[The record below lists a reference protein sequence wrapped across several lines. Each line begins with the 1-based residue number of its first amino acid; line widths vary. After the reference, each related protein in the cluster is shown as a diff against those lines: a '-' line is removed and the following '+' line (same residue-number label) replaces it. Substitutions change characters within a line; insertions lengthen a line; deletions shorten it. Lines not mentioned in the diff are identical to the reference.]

1 MNLLYNGNRTTS
13 KPVAGMR
20 TISVI
25 VADDHRIFL
34 EGLKILLGSSP
45 DYKFR
50 IIGEAENGEELMA
63 LIQHQTPDLLLLDLN
78 MPVADGL
85 TVLREARYWL
95 RNTKVVVLSMYEDP
109 KVIRTSL
116 KYGANG
122 YLRKNCSKR
131 DFHALLHSVIESNLF
146 FGGGQPRLVTPSGG
160 EEGDAMDF
168 EDRFLKKY
176 NLTKREFEI
185 LRLITK
191 AMNNKQIAHELFISD
206 QTVSVHRKN
215 IMRKLGVNSAAA
227 LVKIAY
233 DSSLI

>member
-1 MNLLYNGNRTTS
+1 VYYGNRSSS
-13 KPVAGMR
+13 KAKEGMR
-20 TISVI
+20 TINVI

-34 EGLKILLGSSP
+34 EGLKILLNSSP

-50 IIGEAENGEELMA
+50 IIGEAENGIDLMQI
-63 LIQHQTPDLLLLDLN
+63 IQKATPDLLLLDLN
-78 MPVADGL
+78 MPGMDGL
-85 TVLREARYWL
+85 TVLKEAKYWL
-95 RNTKVVVLSMYEDP
+95 RNTKVIVLSMYEDP
-109 KVIRTSL
+109 KVIRSSL

-122 YLRKNCSKR
+122 YLQKNCSKR
-131 DFHALLHSVIESNLF
+131 DLNALLRSVLESNIF
-146 FGGGQPRLVTPSGG
+146 FGGGQPQVVSHKEDDLVP
-160 EEGDAMDF
+160 EVDF

>member
-1 MNLLYNGNRTTS
+1 
-13 KPVAGMR
+13 MR
-20 TISVI
+20 TINVI

-34 EGLKILLGSSP
+34 EGLKILLNSSP

-50 IIGEAENGEELMA
+50 IIGEAENGIDLMQI
-63 LIQHQTPDLLLLDLN
+63 IQKATPDLLLLDLN
-78 MPVADGL
+78 MPGMDGL
-85 TVLREARYWL
+85 TVLKEAKYWL
-95 RNTKVVVLSMYEDP
+95 RNTKVIVLSMYEDP
-109 KVIRTSL
+109 KVIRSSL

-122 YLRKNCSKR
+122 YLQKNCSKR
-131 DFHALLHSVIESNLF
+131 DLNALLRSVLESNIF
-146 FGGGQPRLVTPSGG
+146 FGGGQPQVVSHKEDDLVP
-160 EEGDAMDF
+160 EVDF

>member
-1 MNLLYNGNRTTS
+1 
-13 KPVAGMR
+13 MR
-20 TISVI
+20 TINVI

-34 EGLKILLGSSP
+34 EGLKILLNSSP

-50 IIGEAENGEELMA
+50 IIGEAENGIDLMQI
-63 LIQHQTPDLLLLDLN
+63 IQKATPDLLLLDLN
-78 MPVADGL
+78 MPGMDGL
-85 TVLREARYWL
+85 TVLKEAKHWL
-95 RNTKVVVLSMYEDP
+95 RNTKVIVLSMYEDP
-109 KVIRTSL
+109 KVIRSSL

-122 YLRKNCSKR
+122 YLQKNCSKR
-131 DFHALLHSVIESNLF
+131 DLNALLRTVMESNVF
-146 FGGGQPRLVTPSGG
+146 FGGGQPHVVLHK
-160 EEGDAMDF
+160 EEDIVPEIDF

>member
-1 MNLLYNGNRTTS
+1 
-13 KPVAGMR
+13 MR
-20 TISVI
+20 TINVI

-34 EGLKILLGSSP
+34 EGLKILLNGSA

-50 IIGEAENGEELMA
+50 IIGEAENGLDLMEI
-63 LIQHQTPDLLLLDLN
+63 LQKTTPDLLLLDLN
-78 MPVADGL
+78 MPGTDGL
-85 TVLREARYWL
+85 TVLKEAKYWL
-95 RNTKVVVLSMYEDP
+95 RNTKVIVLSMYEDP
-109 KVIRTSL
+109 KVIRSSL

-122 YLRKNCSKR
+122 YLQKNCSKR
-131 DFHALLHSVIESNLF
+131 DFTALLSSVLESNLY
-146 FGGGQPRLVTPSGG
+146 FGEGQPKMVMHQEDET
-160 EEGDAMDF
+160 ETEIDF